1 MAVGDQTGDNDL
13 KYEATSAQW
22 VRRHTR
28 PSAGASTLFP
38 VLLLAFPGLTAG
50 RDRQHS
56 LGQLPRARC
65 ALFGNR
71 GPTASLHFLARG
83 HFPAKS
89 LLWAW
94 QLGAWARGAGCR
106 LTFTWPFHLFVTQ
119 SSHPRSGRAGNTP
132 PGFSCS
138 QNSPHSAGHPLPL
151 DPPGTRGRRAR
162 EEPSEAEAR
171 ARTSAPG
178 PAPGSCVRKGG
189 TEGWVSHAG
198 NRALLQR
205 AESRK
210 RVRERGCGR
219 VTDPSAPTSLLSLG
233 LRTHK
238 ADRSDADCP
247 SRAKTRPCPRP
258 SAPRRGRRSHRRRR
272 QRGSDQPAA
281 WLASRLGRAPP
292 APLPLPRPHVRR
304 VCLFSYHGNLRGGRR
319 REERRKGGGGAWLR
333 APAYSGLEAGE
344 AGERE
349 VIS

>member
-1 MAVGDQTGDNDL
+1 M
-13 KYEATSAQW
+13 S
-22 VRRHTR
+22 
-28 PSAGASTLFP
+28 PFP
-38 VLLLAFPGLTAG
+38 P
-50 RDRQHS
+50 
-56 LGQLPRARC
+56 
-65 ALFGNR
+65 
-71 GPTASLHFLARG
+71 FLAPLNSKTVSP
-83 HFPAKS
+83 FPF
-89 LLWAW
+89 L
-94 QLGAWARGAGCR
+94 R
-106 LTFTWPFHLFVTQ
+106 PFQ
-119 SSHPRSGRAGNTP
+119 AGNTP
-132 PGFSCS
+132 PGFSWS

-333 APAYSGLEAGE
+333 APAYCGLEAGE